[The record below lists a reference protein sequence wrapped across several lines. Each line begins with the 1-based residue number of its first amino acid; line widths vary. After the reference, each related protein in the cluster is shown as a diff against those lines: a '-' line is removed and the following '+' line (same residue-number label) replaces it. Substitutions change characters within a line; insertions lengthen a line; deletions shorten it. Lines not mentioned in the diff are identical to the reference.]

1 MPLPTPKAKEDQ
13 KEFIN
18 RCVTDDTMITE
29 YPRKD
34 QRLAVCYTQ
43 WKNKLSFGAIFFAS
57 MLYVLKILYLW

>member
-1 MPLPTPKAKEDQ
+1 MPLPTPKSKEDQ

-18 RCVTDDTMITE
+18 RCVTDDTMLKE

-43 WKNKLSFGAIFFAS
+43 WKNK
-57 MLYVLKILYLW
+57 

>member
-13 KEFIN
+13 KDFIN
-18 RCVTDDTMITE
+18 RCVTDDTMLKE

-43 WKNKLSFGAIFFAS
+43 WKNK
-57 MLYVLKILYLW
+57 